1 MVMSIKNEAPAF
13 GNVLVPAVF
22 LDGNGNELK
31 KGDKVIMTLYGLGS
45 GEVDIVENEGELCLY
60 DATQGH
66 YPLRLAVKRDD
77 MFLER
82 LS

>member
-1 MVMSIKNEAPAF
+1 MTKQEQANI
-13 GNVLVPAVF
+13 VLPPIY

-31 KGDKVIMTLYGLGS
+31 KGDKVMMTLYGLGS
-45 GEVDIVENEGELCLY
+45 GEVDIAENEGELCLF
-60 DATQGH
+60 DETQGY
-66 YPLRLAVKRDD
+66 YPLKYAIKRSD